1 MARARRNSRP
11 VESPPR
17 THPGQ
22 RGLASDTFAP
32 LVDLLAAELKRSG
45 DVADLRRPP
54 KSLAQ
59 FTAWYLSTIQRL
71 EARLSEAQ
79 RHRPMARSEVELQCR
94 LALSAVTLEEAVQ
107 LCAQFA
113 ALLSPRAGRIGLE
126 VDSER
131 ATFRLDSLRPRVTSA
146 SSLVDITG
154 LFAYFQLLQ
163 WLAGR
168 NLPLQRVR
176 IGPVRR
182 EDVLPFLRL
191 FQAPVLAGGE
201 GYALDFPLEA
211 LALPV
216 VRTPA
221 EFPAFF
227 TNFPCDV
234 FGPRGRALAEQVSAL
249 LAAALRQG
257 AALPSQ
263 AQLAGGLGLSLSTFR
278 QRLHAAGTG
287 YRALREEALRGA
299 AHRALLQADASV
311 GDISQQLGFADAATF
326 RRAFRRWEGVTPGAW
341 RKQRIAGGTAAGSA
355 SGQSAGQ

>member
-1 MARARRNSRP
+1 
-11 VESPPR
+11 
-17 THPGQ
+17 
-22 RGLASDTFAP
+22 
-32 LVDLLAAELKRSG
+32 
-45 DVADLRRPP
+45 
-54 KSLAQ
+54 
-59 FTAWYLSTIQRL
+59 
-71 EARLSEAQ
+71 
-79 RHRPMARSEVELQCR
+79 
-94 LALSAVTLEEAVQ
+94 
-107 LCAQFA
+107 
-113 ALLSPRAGRIGLE
+113 
-126 VDSER
+126 
-131 ATFRLDSLRPRVTSA
+131 
-146 SSLVDITG
+146 
-154 LFAYFQLLQ
+154 
-163 WLAGR
+163 
-168 NLPLQRVR
+168 
-176 IGPVRR
+176 
-182 EDVLPFLRL
+182 VLPFLRL

-299 AHRALLQADASV
+299 ARRALLQADASV

-341 RKQRIAGGTAAGSA
+341 RTQHIGGSTAAGSG
-355 SGQSAGQ
+355 SGHPAGQ